1 MSISLN
7 ELASSINRLGPEKG
21 RLIDI
26 RLLDGTTVSGSS
38 VAVVGQLLQLIT
50 DPSKPRDSYILIN
63 PSGVLA
69 YLAGSEA

>member
-63 PSGVLA
+63 PSGVLV

>member
-21 RLIDI
+21 RWIDI
-26 RLLDGTTVSGSS
+26 RLLDGTTVSGAS

-63 PSGVLA
+63 PSGVLV